1 MGMEFDLKEHQQ
13 MIKEAARDFAEKELR
28 PLAAKIDEEATFPTE
43 NIKKLA
49 ELGFMGMMVPE
60 EFGGAGLDCV
70 SYSIAVEEISRVCA
84 STGVIMSVNNS
95 LVCQPILDLGTPEQK
110 KRFLPDLA
118 KGKRLGAFSLTEPE
132 AGSDAGNIQTTAV
145 ADGDNYV
152 INGTKIFVT
161 SGGHADVVLL
171 FASTDKAAKA
181 KGLTAFLIEK
191 GMPGFKVGKKENKM
205 GIRAS
210 DTSELIFEDCKVPK
224 AHVLG
229 QLGAGFK
236 IAMKTLDGGR
246 IGIASQAVGIAQAAM
261 EAAVKYSKERKQFG
275 KAICE
280 FQAIQWMLANMAVE
294 VDAARFLT
302 LRAAYTKDKGLN
314 FTKEAAMAKLF
325 ASETAVKTAINAVQ
339 VHGGYGYMKE
349 YDVERYFRDAK
360 ITEIYE
366 GTSEVQRMVIAAM
379 MLRG

>member
-1 MGMEFDLKEHQQ
+1 MMEFDLKEHQQ
-13 MIKEAARDFAEKELR
+13 MIKETARDFAEKELK
-28 PLAAKIDEEATFPTE
+28 PVAGKLDEEASFPAE
-43 NIKKLA
+43 NVKKLG

-60 EFGGAGLDCV
+60 EFGGAGLDSV
-70 SYSIAVEEISRVCA
+70 SYAIAVEEISRGCA

-95 LVCQPILDLGTPEQK
+95 LVCQPILEWGTPEQK
-110 KRFLPDLA
+110 KKFLPDLA
-118 KGKRLGAFSLTEPE
+118 TGKKLGAFSLTEPE

-145 ADGDNYV
+145 PAGDDYV

-161 SGGHADVVLL
+161 SGGKADVVLL
-171 FASTDKAAKA
+171 VASTDKALKA

-191 GMPGFKVGKKENKM
+191 GMPGFKIGKKENKM

-210 DTSELIFEDCKVPK
+210 ETTELIFEDCKVPK
-224 AHVLG
+224 ANVLG
-229 QLGAGFK
+229 QPGQGFK
-236 IAMKTLDGGR
+236 IAMRTLDGGR
-246 IGIASQAVGIAQAAM
+246 IGIAAQAVGIAQACL

-275 KAICE
+275 KPICE

-302 LRAAYTKDKGLN
+302 LRAAYTKDKGASYS
-314 FTKEAAMAKLF
+314 KEAAMAKLF
-325 ASETAVKTAINAVQ
+325 ASETAVKSAINAVQ

-366 GTSEVQRMVIAAM
+366 GTSEVQRLVIAAS
-379 MLRG
+379 LLKA

>member
-1 MGMEFDLKEHQQ
+1 MEFDLKEHQQ
-13 MIKEAARDFAEKELR
+13 MIKETARDFAEKELK
-28 PLAAKIDEEATFPTE
+28 PVASKLDEEASFPTE
-43 NIKKLA
+43 NVKKLS

-60 EFGGAGLDCV
+60 EFGGAGLDSV
-70 SYSIAVEEISRVCA
+70 SYAIAVEEISRGCA

-95 LVCQPILDLGTPEQK
+95 LVCQPILEWGTPEQK
-110 KRFLPDLA
+110 QKFLPDLA
-118 KGKRLGAFSLTEPE
+118 KGKKLGAFSLTEPE

-145 ADGDNYV
+145 LSGDNYV

-161 SGGHADVVLL
+161 SGAKADVVLL
-171 FASTDKAAKA
+171 FASTDKTLKA
-181 KGLTAFLIEK
+181 KGLTAFLVEK
-191 GMPGFKVGKKENKM
+191 GMPGFKIGKKENKM

-224 AHVLG
+224 ANMLG
-229 QLGAGFK
+229 QPGQGFK

-246 IGIASQAVGIAQAAM
+246 IGIAAQAVGIAQACL

-275 KAICE
+275 KPICE
-280 FQAIQWMLANMAVE
+280 FQAIQWMLADMAVE

-302 LRAAYTKDKGLN
+302 LRAAYTKDKGVSYS
-314 FTKEAAMAKLF
+314 KEAAMAKLF
-325 ASETAVKTAINAVQ
+325 ASGIAVKSAINAVQ
-339 VHGGYGYMKE
+339 VHGGYGYIKE

-366 GTSEVQRMVIAAM
+366 GTSEVQRLVIAAS
-379 MLRG
+379 LLKA

>member
-1 MGMEFDLKEHQQ
+1 MEFDLKEHQQ
-13 MIKEAARDFAEKELR
+13 MIKETARDFAEKELK
-28 PLAAKIDEEATFPTE
+28 PVASKLDEEASFPTE
-43 NIKKLA
+43 NVKKLG

-60 EFGGAGLDCV
+60 EFGGAGLDSV
-70 SYSIAVEEISRVCA
+70 SYAIAVEEISRGCA

-95 LVCQPILDLGTPEQK
+95 LVCQPILEWGTPEQK
-110 KRFLPDLA
+110 QKFLPDLA
-118 KGKRLGAFSLTEPE
+118 KGKKLGAFSLTEPE

-145 ADGDNYV
+145 LAGDNYV

-161 SGGHADVVLL
+161 SGAKADVVLL
-171 FASTDKAAKA
+171 FASTDKTLKA
-181 KGLTAFLIEK
+181 KGLTAFLVEK
-191 GMPGFKVGKKENKM
+191 GMPGFKIGKKENKM

-224 AHVLG
+224 ANMLG
-229 QLGAGFK
+229 QPGQGFK
-236 IAMKTLDGGR
+236 IAMRTLDGGR
-246 IGIASQAVGIAQAAM
+246 IGIAAQAVGIAQACL

-275 KAICE
+275 KPICE
-280 FQAIQWMLANMAVE
+280 FQAIQWMLADMAVE

-302 LRAAYTKDKGLN
+302 LRAAYTKDKGVSYS
-314 FTKEAAMAKLF
+314 KEAAMAKLF
-325 ASETAVKTAINAVQ
+325 ASGTAVKSAINAVQ

-366 GTSEVQRMVIAAM
+366 GTSEVQRLVIAAS
-379 MLRG
+379 LLKA

>member
-1 MGMEFDLKEHQQ
+1 MEFDLKEHQQ
-13 MIKEAARDFAEKELR
+13 MIKETARDFAEKELK
-28 PLAAKIDEEATFPTE
+28 PLAGKLDEEASFPTE
-43 NIKKLA
+43 NVKKLG

-60 EFGGAGLDCV
+60 EFGGAGLDSV
-70 SYSIAVEEISRVCA
+70 SYAIAVEEISRGCA

-95 LVCQPILDLGTPEQK
+95 LVCQPIFEWATPEQK
-110 KRFLPDLA
+110 KKFLPDLA
-118 KGKRLGAFSLTEPE
+118 RGKKLGAFSLTEPE
-132 AGSDAGNIQTTAV
+132 AGSDAGNLQTTAV
-145 ADGDNYV
+145 LSGDNYV

-161 SGGHADVVLL
+161 SGGRADVVLL
-171 FASTDKAAKA
+171 FASTDKTLKA

-191 GMPGFKVGKKENKM
+191 GMPGFKIGKKENKM

-210 DTSELIFEDCKVPK
+210 ETAELVFEDCKVPK
-224 AHVLG
+224 ANVLG
-229 QLGAGFK
+229 QPGQGFK

-246 IGIASQAVGIAQAAM
+246 IGIAAQAVGIAQACL

-275 KAICE
+275 KPICE

-302 LRAAYTKDKGLN
+302 LRAAYTKDKGISYS
-314 FTKEAAMAKLF
+314 KEAAMAKLF
-325 ASETAVKTAINAVQ
+325 ASETAVKSAINAVQ

-366 GTSEVQRMVIAAM
+366 GTSEVQRLVIAAS
-379 MLRG
+379 LLKA

>member
-1 MGMEFDLKEHQQ
+1 MEFDLKEHQQ
-13 MIKEAARDFAEKELR
+13 MIKETARDFAEKELK
-28 PLAAKIDEEATFPTE
+28 PIASKIDEEACFPTE
-43 NIKKLA
+43 NVKKLG

-60 EFGGAGLDCV
+60 EFGGAGLDSV
-70 SYSIAVEEISRVCA
+70 SYAIAVEEISRGCA

-95 LVCQPILDLGTPEQK
+95 LVCQPILELGTPEQK

-118 KGKRLGAFSLTEPE
+118 TGKKLGAFSLTEPE
-132 AGSDAGNIQTTAV
+132 AGSDAGNVQTTAV
-145 ADGDNYV
+145 LQGDNYV

-161 SGGHADVVLL
+161 SGGKADIVLL
-171 FASTDKAAKA
+171 FASTDKSLKA
-181 KGLTAFLIEK
+181 KGLTAFLVEK
-191 GMPGFKVGKKENKM
+191 GTPGFKVGKKENKM

-210 DTSELIFEDCKVPK
+210 ETTELIFEDCKVPK
-224 AHVLG
+224 ANLMG
-229 QLGAGFK
+229 QPGQGFK

-246 IGIASQAVGIAQAAM
+246 IGIAAQAVGIAQACL

-275 KAICE
+275 KPICE
-280 FQAIQWMLANMAVE
+280 FQAIQWLLANMAVE

-314 FTKEAAMAKLF
+314 YSKEAAMAKLF
-325 ASETAVKTAINAVQ
+325 AAETAVKTAINAVQ

-366 GTSEVQRMVIAAM
+366 GTSEVQRMVIAASL
-379 MLRG
+379 LRG

>member
-1 MGMEFDLKEHQQ
+1 MEFDLKEHQQ
-13 MIKEAARDFAEKELR
+13 MIKETARDFAEKELR

-43 NIKKLA
+43 NVKKLG

-60 EFGGAGLDCV
+60 EFGGAGLDSV
-70 SYSIAVEEISRVCA
+70 SYAIAVEEISRVCA

-110 KRFLPDLA
+110 KKFLPDLA
-118 KGKRLGAFSLTEPE
+118 KGKKLGAFSLTEPE

-145 ADGDNYV
+145 PSGDDYV

-161 SGGHADVVLL
+161 SGGKADVVLL

-191 GMPGFKVGKKENKM
+191 GMPGFKIGKKENKM

-210 DTSELIFEDCKVPK
+210 ETTELVFEDCKVPK
-224 AHVLG
+224 ANVLG
-229 QLGAGFK
+229 QLGAGFR

-246 IGIASQAVGIAQAAM
+246 IGIAAQAVGIAQAAM

-275 KAICE
+275 KCICE
-280 FQAIQWMLANMAVE
+280 FQAIQWMLANMSVE
-294 VDAARFLT
+294 VDAARLLT
-302 LRAAYTKDKGLN
+302 LRAAYTKDKGLS
-314 FTKEAAMAKLF
+314 FTKEAATAKLF

-379 MLRG
+379 LLKG

>member
-1 MGMEFDLKEHQQ
+1 MKFDLEEHQQ
-13 MIKEAARDFAEKELR
+13 MIKETARDFAEKELR
-28 PLAAKIDEEATFPTE
+28 PIASKIDEEASFPAE
-43 NIKKLA
+43 NVKKLG

-70 SYSIAVEEISRVCA
+70 SYALAIEEISRVCA

-110 KRFLPDLA
+110 KKFLPDLA
-118 KGKRLGAFSLTEPE
+118 KGRKLGAFSLTEPE
-132 AGSDAGNIQTTAV
+132 AGSDAGNIQTTA
-145 ADGDNYV
+145 ALDGANYV

-161 SGGHADVVLL
+161 SGGKADVVLL

-181 KGLTAFLIEK
+181 KGLSAFLIEK
-191 GMPGFKVGKKENKM
+191 GMPGFKIGKKENKM
-205 GIRAS
+205 GIRGS
-210 DTSELIFEDCKVPK
+210 ETSELIFEDCKVPK
-224 AHVLG
+224 ENLLG
-229 QLGAGFK
+229 QAGAGFR

-275 KAICE
+275 KPICE
-280 FQAIQWMLANMAVE
+280 FQAIQWMLADMAVE
-294 VDAARFLT
+294 VEAARLLT
-302 LRAAYTKDKGLN
+302 LKAAFTKDKGLG

-349 YDVERYFRDAK
+349 YDVERYFRDSK

-366 GTSEVQRMVIAAM
+366 GTSEVQRLVIAAS
-379 MLRG
+379 LLKG

>member
-1 MGMEFDLKEHQQ
+1 MEFDLKEHQQ
-13 MIKEAARDFAEKELR
+13 MIKETARDFAEKELK
-28 PLAAKIDEEATFPTE
+28 PLAGKLDEEASFPTE
-43 NIKKLA
+43 NVKKLG

-60 EFGGAGLDCV
+60 EFGGAGLDSV
-70 SYSIAVEEISRVCA
+70 SYAIAVEEISRGCA

-95 LVCQPILDLGTPEQK
+95 LVCQPILEWATPEQK
-110 KRFLPDLA
+110 KKFLPDLA
-118 KGKRLGAFSLTEPE
+118 RGKKLGAFSLTEPE
-132 AGSDAGNIQTTAV
+132 AGSDAGNLQTTAV
-145 ADGDNYV
+145 LSGDNYV

-161 SGGHADVVLL
+161 SGGKADVVLL
-171 FASTDKAAKA
+171 FASTDKTLKA

-191 GMPGFKVGKKENKM
+191 GMPGFKIGKKENKM

-210 DTSELIFEDCKVPK
+210 ETAELVFEDCKVPK
-224 AHVLG
+224 ANVLG
-229 QLGAGFK
+229 QPGQGFK

-246 IGIASQAVGIAQAAM
+246 IGIAAQAVGIAQACL

-275 KAICE
+275 KPICE

-302 LRAAYTKDKGLN
+302 LRAAYTKDKGISYS
-314 FTKEAAMAKLF
+314 KEAAMAKLF
-325 ASETAVKTAINAVQ
+325 ASETAVKSAINAVQ

-366 GTSEVQRMVIAAM
+366 GTSEVQRLVIAAS
-379 MLRG
+379 LLKA